1 MEDLKRHIAPVKD
14 AIEPILERLMTKR
27 SRKRFLERAGP
38 ALLVV
43 TFIEDGL
50 RIVLRWSEQ
59 MHYMTQVMGM
69 SWFLGVLLLIFS
81 AVVQLGAAS
90 LVMRPEHIKPSRVK
104 PGCYALLGFVAL
116 QPFMYGQ
123 ARDVDFMCRS
133 LTLAGGLLLL
143 IWGENDKQRNTELM
157 GTGGMSLVE
166 ENNPGADRLQ
176 MSGRVLLMF
185 VFFFQALYAEN
196 GGLHQI
202 FTKPS
207 FFGVVTALSL
217 LSLSALVCVGFKTE
231 WSALILTVTLGVS
244 NIWMYPFW
252 SVHERLY
259 DFYKY
264 YFFQT
269 LSVMGGLMLLA
280 LHGPGGLSLDQG
292 AKKSI

>member
-1 MEDLKRHIAPVKD
+1 MEDIKRHIAPVKD
-14 AIEPILERLMTKR
+14 AIEPILERLMTKK

-69 SWFLGVLLLIFS
+69 CAPRQIPRARRATFRALRPSPLILTAAAARAASSHRSWFLGVLLLIFS

-176 MSGRVLLMF
+176 VS
-185 VFFFQALYAEN
+185 
-196 GGLHQI
+196 
-202 FTKPS
+202 
-207 FFGVVTALSL
+207 
-217 LSLSALVCVGFKTE
+217 SA
-231 WSALILTVTLGVS
+231 A
-244 NIWMYPFW
+244 
-252 SVHERLY
+252 R
-259 DFYKY
+259 
-264 YFFQT
+264 
-269 LSVMGGLMLLA
+269 
-280 LHGPGGLSLDQG
+280 
-292 AKKSI
+292 